1 MTLTLFLQS
10 NIPAFWS
17 WSEPSQRPEWE
28 RAVNVDMMMN
38 MEVMLW
44 AWLNGGETKYE
55 SAVEE

>member
-1 MTLTLFLQS
+1 MQS

-17 WSEPSQRPEWE
+17 WNEPARRPYWK

-44 AWLNGGETKYE
+44 AWLNGGEAKYE
-55 SAVEE
+55 AAVEE

>member
-1 MTLTLFLQS
+1 MLQS

-17 WSEPSQRPEWE
+17 WNEPSQRPEWE

-44 AWLNGGETKYE
+44 AWLNGGEAEYE
-55 SAVEE
+55 PAVEG